1 MSARV
6 RSGRSKHAAPFH
18 EINRFPHQSGHQRGL
33 LFRYQDDTQ
42 QSAAVV
48 KATSGRRHNVPGMRY
63 RLSRRATHLC
73 SFLEAAVCL
82 YSSRYSFAS
91 SNAGSFFFIHQI
103 PPHVVTAV
111 CQAHD
116 TREATKLAADVKHP
130 TSTAVMLSYRH
141 VDLPVSCSSRRSH
154 DKRVFTPHR
163 TVCCAA
169 VYHNTYVCT
178 RLYSA
183 PQ

>member
-6 RSGRSKHAAPFH
+6 HFGRSKHATPFH
-18 EINRFPHQSGHQRGL
+18 EITRFPHQSGHQRRL
-33 LFRYQDDTQ
+33 LFRYQYDTQ
-42 QSAAVV
+42 QSAAAV

-63 RLSRRATHLC
+63 RLSRRPTHLC

-116 TREATKLAADVKHP
+116 TREATKLAADAKHP

-141 VDLPVSCSSRRSH
+141 VDLPESCSSRRSH
-154 DKRVFTPHR
+154 DKRVFTPHCLLCSIILGHIR
-163 TVCCAA
+163 
-169 VYHNTYVCT
+169 VY
-178 RLYSA
+178 
-183 PQ
+183 